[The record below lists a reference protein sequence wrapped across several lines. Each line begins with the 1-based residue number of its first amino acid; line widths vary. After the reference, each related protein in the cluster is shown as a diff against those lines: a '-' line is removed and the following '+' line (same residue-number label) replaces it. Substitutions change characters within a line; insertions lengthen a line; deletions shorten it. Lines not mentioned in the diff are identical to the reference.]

1 VPTGVKKGVFI
12 IMGIEAELFR
22 KGKNAELWQR
32 CCGYLDLS
40 IEDFM
45 QIQKRLLL
53 EQMELLNKCELGRTI
68 MGEVK
73 PETVEEFRS
82 LVPLTTY
89 ADYAPY
95 LLKRR
100 LDVLPRKP
108 ILWQYTSGKS
118 EEYPYRW
125 VPVTSGQLDQVEG
138 IIFAMMILSTCKSKG
153 EINLKGMDKVFYGMA
168 PPPYTTGTMTRAFPN
183 ELFDVLPPII
193 EAENISFE
201 ERVKYGFDL
210 AMDKGLDMCIAMS
223 SVAVA
228 IGERFSRKGNHKT
241 DIKSLVK
248 KPKTLL
254 RLLKGIVRSKLA
266 GRRMLPKDIWKLKG
280 LVAFGIDSS
289 VYREKIKEMWG
300 RYPLEFHGCTEAI
313 FIAMQTWD
321 YEGLTFIPNL
331 NFFEFIPEDEVNKS
345 IENPAYQPK
354 TVLMDEVK
362 PGNYELVISSL
373 HGGPFIRYRL
383 GHLIKITANRNEKLN
398 IDIPQMKFLTRIDDQ
413 IDIAGFTRLSEKV
426 IWKSIENSGI
436 GYYDWVACKEVN
448 GKPALHLYIEPET
461 GNNMD
466 EKKIVSLIHDELKK
480 LDKPYSE
487 LESFTG
493 LMPLKITLLPEN
505 AFKAYKERQQSMGA
519 GLDNLSPRHI
529 NPSKDTLK
537 FLLKP
542 DIRLA
547 RKQGTATREKVEA

>member
-1 VPTGVKKGVFI
+1 
-12 IMGIEAELFR
+12 MGIEAELF
-22 KGKNAELWQR
+22 KNGKQEDLWQR

-40 IEDFM
+40 IEDFVH
-45 QIQKRLLL
+45 IQKRLLL
-53 EQMELLNKCELGRTI
+53 EQLELLNRCELGRTI
-68 MGEVK
+68 MGDAR
-73 PETVEEFRS
+73 PETVDDFRS
-82 LVPLTTY
+82 SVPLTTY

-100 LDVLPRKP
+100 MDVLPQKP

-118 EEYPYRW
+118 DEYPYRW
-125 VPVTSGQLDQVEG
+125 VPVTARQLDQIEG
-138 IIFAMMILSTCKSKG
+138 IIFAMMILSSCNNKG
-153 EINLKGMDKVFYGMA
+153 EVNLKGMDKVFYGMA

-183 ELFDVLPPII
+183 ELFDVLPPVG

-201 ERVKYGFDL
+201 ERIKYGFDL
-210 AMDKGLDMCIAMS
+210 ALDRGLDICIAMS
-223 SVAVA
+223 SVNVA
-228 IGERFSRKGNHKT
+228 IGERFGRKGKGKINLKA
-241 DIKSLVK
+241 LVK
-248 KPKTLL
+248 KPKKSF
-254 RLLKGIVRSKLA
+254 RLLKGIVKSKLA
-266 GRRMLPKDIWKLKG
+266 GRPMLPKDIWKLKG
-280 LVAFGIDSS
+280 LVSFGIDGS

-321 YEGLTFIPNL
+321 YEGLSFIPHL

-345 IENPAYQPK
+345 LEDSAYQPR
-354 TVLMDEVK
+354 TVLIDELK

-373 HGGPFIRYRL
+373 HGGPFMRYRL
-383 GHLIKITANRNEKLN
+383 GHLINITATRNEKLN

-426 IWKSIENSGI
+426 IWKSIENCGI
-436 GYYDWVACKEVN
+436 GYHDWVACKEIN
-448 GKPALHLYIEPET
+448 GKPVLHLYIEPKDS
-461 GNNMD
+461 NMNVKQI
-466 EKKIVSLIHDELKK
+466 ESSIHNELKK

-505 AFKAYKERQQSMGA
+505 SFKAYKLKQQAIGA

-529 NPSKDTLK
+529 NPSKDTIR

-542 DIRLA
+542 DLSLL
-547 RKQGTATREKVEA
+547 RKPVAAVKEKIEA